1 MKLDFDFYV
10 RRASTFYK
18 LKSLSSISNLI
29 VLTKIRRRKIFS
41 QALVDYCCSCPE
53 CGTAC
58 PQIWLCT
65 VAARVGWACHASLDY
80 RQIWL
85 LTIISEHNQLPHF
98 SPDRQTTVSLKMSPT
113 IGWCSQS
120 QSGVGQTP
128 LLLPNYGAF
137 SKLDPTINIRPSRP
151 IILTAHKDLAS
162 LASNFLQQ
170 LNQKSGF
177 GNDFSPPSK
186 EKSYIKR
193 LKIQVFHFAWL
204 SLMSWVHIVTAIDSI
219 LDLHSNQAGTN
230 LHPIQWIATVQ

>member
-1 MKLDFDFYV
+1 MSRVWD
-10 RRASTFYK
+10 
-18 LKSLSSISNLI
+18 
-29 VLTKIRRRKIFS
+29 
-41 QALVDYCCSCPE
+41 
-53 CGTAC
+53 C

-85 LTIISEHNQLPHF
+85 LTIISEHNHLPHF
-98 SPDRQTTVSLKMSPT
+98 SPDRQTTVSLQMSPT

-170 LNQKSGF
+170 LNQKSGS
-177 GNDFSPPSK
+177 GNNISPPSK
-186 EKSYIKR
+186 EKSYIKHLR
-193 LKIQVFHFAWL
+193 KFKFYILLDCHWCPGSTL
-204 SLMSWVHIVTAIDSI
+204 SLSLIVYLIYIAIKLVLTYTLFSE
-219 LDLHSNQAGTN
+219 
-230 LHPIQWIATVQ
+230 